1 MYCQV
6 VYICGLIPAR
16 IRQALAELPETLD
29 ETYQRTLR
37 EINKAEWEFAH
48 RMFQFIAVASRPL
61 FVEEL
66 AELVAFDFAAGPIPK
81 FHEGW
86 RLEDPVDAVLST
98 CSTLLAIV
106 DGGCV
111 SNHRY
116 VNGKIIEFSH
126 FSVKEFLTSARLAS
140 DIITCRY
147 HISMTPAH
155 TLAARACLGILLHL
169 DEDVATSDS
178 LDKWPLAEYAAEHWV
193 DHARLEDVS
202 RNVED
207 VMKQLFDPIKPHL
220 AVCIW
225 IHDPDSWTAGC
236 PERPLPLAKTLLHY
250 AALWG
255 LFSLVEFLVTEH
267 LQNVHSQDSFDNATP
282 LHLAARMGHA
292 KVSRFLLE
300 RDADVTAQDGN
311 GSTPLHQ
318 ASQYGNAET
327 ASMLIERGADVTA
340 QDKNGSTPLHL
351 ASQFVQAEI
360 ASMLIERGADVTAQ
374 DENGSTPLHQAS
386 KLGQAEMAS
395 MLIERGADVTAQ
407 DEGGSTPLHLASQ
420 FGQAETASML
430 IERGADVTAQDE
442 NGWTPLHQA
451 SQYGNAEIASML
463 IERGADVTA
472 QDENGS
478 TPLHQASEY
487 RYAEIASILIERGAD
502 VTARDENRS
511 TPLHLVS
518 AYGNAEIASM
528 LIERDADV
536 TAQDEKGRTPL
547 HLASNIEVAGMLI
560 EHGAD
565 VTAQDKCKSTP
576 LHMASKWGE
585 VGVASMLLERGADVT
600 AQNKDG
606 STPLHLASTP
616 SEWLPPFLTQ
626 GRLVT
631 TRILL
636 ERGADV
642 TAQDKDGRT
651 PLDLASSHQDLAE
664 VVQVLLHHG
673 AKSDDSDPGTH
684 DNKN

>member
-1 MYCQV
+1 M

-300 RDADVTAQDGN
+300 RDADVTAQDEN

-318 ASQYGNAET
+318 ASQFGYAEI

-340 QDKNGSTPLHL
+340 QDKNGSTPLHQAPQYGNAETAGMLIERGADVTAQDKNGSTSLHL
-351 ASQFVQAEI
+351 ASQFGQAEI

-374 DENGSTPLHQAS
+374 NTNGSTPLHLA
-386 KLGQAEMAS
+386 LIFGRAETAS

-407 DEGGSTPLHLASQ
+407 NENGSTPLHLALI
-420 FGQAETASML
+420 FGRAETASML

-442 NGWTPLHQA
+442 SGWTPLH
-451 SQYGNAEIASML
+451 
-463 IERGADVTA
+463 V
-472 QDENGS
+472 
-478 TPLHQASEY
+478 
-487 RYAEIASILIERGAD
+487 
-502 VTARDENRS
+502 
-511 TPLHLVS
+511 
-518 AYGNAEIASM
+518 
-528 LIERDADV
+528 
-536 TAQDEKGRTPL
+536 
-547 HLASNIEVAGMLI
+547 ASNLEVASMLI

-576 LHMASKWGE
+576 LHLASKWSR

-616 SEWLPPFLTQ
+616 SRLTVY
-626 GRLVT
+626 RT
-631 TRILL
+631 KERAETACILL

-642 TAQDKDGRT
+642 TAQDKDGQT
-651 PLDLASSHQDLAE
+651 PLDLASSDQRLADSE
-664 VVQVLLHHG
+664 IVQVLLHHG
-673 AKSDDSDPGTH
+673 AKSDDSNPGTH

>member
-300 RDADVTAQDGN
+300 RDADVTAQDEN

-318 ASQYGNAET
+318 ASQCGY
-327 ASMLIERGADVTA
+327 
-340 QDKNGSTPLHL
+340 
-351 ASQFVQAEI
+351 AEI

-374 DENGSTPLHQAS
+374 DKNRS
-386 KLGQAEMAS
+386 
-395 MLIERGADVTAQ
+395 
-407 DEGGSTPLHLASQ
+407 
-420 FGQAETASML
+420 
-430 IERGADVTAQDE
+430 
-442 NGWTPLHQA
+442 TPLHQA

-472 QDENGS
+472 QDKNGS
-478 TPLHQASEY
+478 TPLHQAPQY
-487 RYAEIASILIERGAD
+487 GNAETAGMLIERGAD
-502 VTARDENRS
+502 VTAQDKNGS
-511 TPLHLVS
+511 TSLHLAS
-518 AYGNAEIASM
+518 QFGQAEIASM
-528 LIERDADV
+528 LIERGADVTAQNKNGSTPLHLALIFGRAETASMLIERGADV
-536 TAQDEKGRTPL
+536 TAQDESGWTPL
-547 HLASNIEVAGMLI
+547 HVASNLEVASMLI

-576 LHMASKWGE
+576 LHLASKWSR

-616 SEWLPPFLTQ
+616 SRLTVY
-626 GRLVT
+626 RT
-631 TRILL
+631 KERAETACILL

-642 TAQDKDGRT
+642 TAQDKDGQT
-651 PLDLASSHQDLAE
+651 PLDLASSDQRLADSE
-664 VVQVLLHHG
+664 IVQVLLHHG
-673 AKSDDSDPGTH
+673 AKSDDSDPGTN

>member
-16 IRQALAELPETLD
+16 IRQALDELPETLD

-106 DGGCV
+106 DGGCL
-111 SNHRY
+111 SNYLY
-116 VNGKIIEFSH
+116 VAGKIVEFSH
-126 FSVKEFLTSARLAS
+126 FSVKEFLTSTRLAS
-140 DIITCRY
+140 DIITCHY

-155 TLAARACLGILLHL
+155 TLAAQACLGILLHL

-225 IHDPDSWTAGC
+225 IHNPDLPGYER
-236 PERPLPLAKTLLHY
+236 PERPLPLARTPLHY

-255 LFSLVEFLVTEH
+255 LYPLVEFLVTEH
-267 LQNVHSQDSFDNATP
+267 PQNVHSRDSFDNATP

-311 GSTPLHQ
+311 GWTPLHQASQCGNAEIASMLIERGADVTAQDENRSTPLHQ

-340 QDKNGSTPLHL
+340 QDKNG
-351 ASQFVQAEI
+351 
-360 ASMLIERGADVTAQ
+360 
-374 DENGSTPLHQAS
+374 
-386 KLGQAEMAS
+386 
-395 MLIERGADVTAQ
+395 
-407 DEGGSTPLHLASQ
+407 
-420 FGQAETASML
+420 
-430 IERGADVTAQDE
+430 
-442 NGWTPLHQA
+442 WTPLHQA
-451 SQYGNAEIASML
+451 SQ
-463 IERGADVTA
+463 
-472 QDENGS
+472 
-478 TPLHQASEY
+478 
-487 RYAEIASILIERGAD
+487 
-502 VTARDENRS
+502 
-511 TPLHLVS
+511 
-518 AYGNAEIASM
+518 
-528 LIERDADV
+528 
-536 TAQDEKGRTPL
+536 
-547 HLASNIEVAGMLI
+547 
-560 EHGAD
+560 
-565 VTAQDKCKSTP
+565 
-576 LHMASKWGE
+576 
-585 VGVASMLLERGADVT
+585 
-600 AQNKDG
+600 
-606 STPLHLASTP
+606 
-616 SEWLPPFLTQ
+616 
-626 GRLVT
+626 
-631 TRILL
+631 
-636 ERGADV
+636 
-642 TAQDKDGRT
+642 
-651 PLDLASSHQDLAE
+651 
-664 VVQVLLHHG
+664 
-673 AKSDDSDPGTH
+673 
-684 DNKN
+684 